1 MDEPI
6 LVTGGTGTLG
16 RVLVERLRARGAMP
30 RVLSRKQGEGRV
42 VGDLATGDGLDVA
55 LAGART
61 ILHLASSPEGDAA
74 AAASLIDAARRAGTE
89 PHLVFISI
97 VGIDRIPLPYYRAK
111 LEVERLVEASG
122 LPWTVL
128 RATQFPDLLVSL
140 FGVLARSPVLP
151 VAKGVAFQP
160 VDVHD
165 VAQRLVELASG
176 PPRGRVADMGGPEVL
191 PMDDLAR
198 RWLAATGRRRPVLPL
213 PIPGAIGKA
222 LRAGANLTPEHAAG
236 SITFERYL
244 AAGARA

>member
-165 VAQRLVELASG
+165 APSG
-176 PPRGRVADMGGPEVL
+176 SSSSPPVRRGGGSRTWAGP
-191 PMDDLAR
+191 R
-198 RWLAATGRRRPVLPL
+198 SCRWTTW
-213 PIPGAIGKA
+213 PGAGWPPPA
-222 LRAGANLTPEHAAG
+222 V
-236 SITFERYL
+236 
-244 AAGARA
+244 GARCSRSRSPAPSGRHSGRAPT